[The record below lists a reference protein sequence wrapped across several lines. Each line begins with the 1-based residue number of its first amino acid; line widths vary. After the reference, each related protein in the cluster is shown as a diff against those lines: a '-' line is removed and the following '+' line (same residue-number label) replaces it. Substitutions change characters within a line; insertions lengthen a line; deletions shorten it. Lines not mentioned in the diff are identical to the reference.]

1 MFDKYKFVKHGNEV
15 IAISTY
21 AGKPVRGVATCSP
34 EDEFSI
40 EKGKTL
46 AAARCNAKIAK
57 KRLKRAL
64 KQMMEAWDASV
75 IANNRYTDMVN
86 YYADASKRS
95 NEADLELKRVLKD
108 ME

>member
-40 EKGKTL
+40 EKGKIL

-64 KQMMEAWDASV
+64 KQMREAWDASV
-75 IANNRYTDMVN
+75 IANNRYNDMVN
-86 YYADASKRS
+86 YYVDASKRS
-95 NEADLELKRVLKD
+95 NEADQELERVLKD